1 MKSKTLTYLV
11 LGAVLAVG
19 IQPTFASAADTITA
33 KATATTAV
41 ADRNSKNLEQT
52 GIFKEGPG
60 IAVVSTDAGKLQ
72 GYVQDDIYNYRGVQ
86 YAEAKERFKPA
97 TPVEHWDGI
106 KMAVNNGPI
115 SPQPKG
121 GFLDDWGQPGR
132 EFKED
137 NNAQNLNIWTPGI
150 NDNQKRPVMVWIHGG
165 GFSNGSSLESPTYDG
180 QNLAKE
186 GDVVVVSVNHRLNG
200 VGYLDLSAYGD
211 QYKESGNV
219 GMHDIVDS
227 LKWIKT
233 NIANFGGDPN
243 NVTVFGESGGGAKV
257 LALMTTPE
265 AKGLF
270 QKGIVESGATE
281 TMGVY
286 FNTKPFAQRVAAL
299 TLEKLNIAP
308 DEVDKIQSV
317 PMDQFQKVSNEALEQ
332 AGIEFGIKRPL
343 DGQPGGSWEPVV
355 DGNFM
360 PSDPVLDNGFA
371 EAGKDVSLLI
381 GSNRTEWTNYQDILN
396 IEKTQYD
403 NVNTWSDAEIDAK
416 LKEKYGDK
424 ADAVVTEF
432 LKAYPNKKK
441 GDALYID
448 TMIRNPMRKIM
459 THKADQNGAPVYA
472 YVFTY
477 DAPVMNGVYMSYHTS
492 EIPFVF
498 HNVDKGITRI
508 GGDANA
514 KTLEKHMSQAWVNF
528 ARTGNPN
535 VKGQPEWKPY
545 TRDNGNT
552 MIFDTE
558 SRAVSH
564 HDKALMDLLTPDY
577 KY

>member
-19 IQPTFASAADTITA
+19 FQPTFASAADTTPA

-52 GIFKEGPG
+52 GTFKAGPG

-121 GFLDDWGQPGR
+121 GFLGDWGQPGR

-165 GFSNGSSLESPTYDG
+165 GFSNGSSLENASYDG

-270 QKGIVESGATE
+270 QKGIVESD
-281 TMGVY
+281 
-286 FNTKPFAQRVAAL
+286 AQ
-299 TLEKLNIAP
+299 N
-308 DEVDKIQSV
+308 
-317 PMDQFQKVSNEALEQ
+317 
-332 AGIEFGIKRPL
+332 
-343 DGQPGGSWEPVV
+343 
-355 DGNFM
+355 
-360 PSDPVLDNGFA
+360 
-371 EAGKDVSLLI
+371 
-381 GSNRTEWTNYQDILN
+381 
-396 IEKTQYD
+396 
-403 NVNTWSDAEIDAK
+403 
-416 LKEKYGDK
+416 
-424 ADAVVTEF
+424 
-432 LKAYPNKKK
+432 
-441 GDALYID
+441 
-448 TMIRNPMRKIM
+448 
-459 THKADQNGAPVYA
+459 
-472 YVFTY
+472 
-477 DAPVMNGVYMSYHTS
+477 
-492 EIPFVF
+492 
-498 HNVDKGITRI
+498 
-508 GGDANA
+508 
-514 KTLEKHMSQAWVNF
+514 
-528 ARTGNPN
+528 
-535 VKGQPEWKPY
+535 
-545 TRDNGNT
+545 
-552 MIFDTE
+552 
-558 SRAVSH
+558 
-564 HDKALMDLLTPDY
+564 HDS
-577 KY
+577 